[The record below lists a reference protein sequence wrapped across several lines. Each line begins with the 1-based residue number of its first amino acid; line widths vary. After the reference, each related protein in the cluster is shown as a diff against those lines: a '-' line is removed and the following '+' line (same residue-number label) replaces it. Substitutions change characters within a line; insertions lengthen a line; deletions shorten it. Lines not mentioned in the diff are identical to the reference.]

1 MSATQVEVKKLEELK
16 KSLAA
21 CAKNTD
27 ALISLN
33 KVSKKAAKPVKKA
46 VKKAAKPAAKKPVK
60 KAAKPA
66 KKAAKKK

>member
-16 KSLAA
+16 KSLAV
-21 CAKNTD
+21 CSKNAD

-33 KVSKKAAKPVKKA
+33 KASKKRKVAKKPAAAKKV
-46 VKKAAKPAAKKPVK
+46 AAKKPAAKKAK
-60 KAAKPA
+60 KA